1 MGCDKMYDVYTI
13 KEGDTIESI
22 ANKYNITPYILYQ
35 LNGINN
41 NVSLIPGNNIIVP
54 KIANTY
60 FDYYTIKKGD
70 SLYKIA
76 EKYNTDYKTL
86 ALINGL
92 DENDYIYPNQIISV
106 PKVGVKYYI
115 VQEGDTLLDIG
126 NKLNSNVID
135 LVNQNNQMYL
145 LCCPAAIVGQLF
157 LKKGR

>member
-135 LVNQNNQMYL
+135 LVNQEFI
-145 LCCPAAIVGQLF
+145 CTVIVKLN
-157 LKKGR
+157 

>member
-13 KEGDTIESI
+13 KEGDTIENI
-22 ANKYNITPYILYQ
+22 ASKYNITPYILYQ

-135 LVNQNNQMYL
+135 LVNQNNQLYL
-145 LCCPAAIVGQLF
+145 LPEQLIVY
-157 LKKGR
+157 KKN

>member
-1 MGCDKMYDVYTI
+1 MGCEKMYDVYTI

-22 ANKYNITPYILYQ
+22 ASKYNITPYILYQ

-41 NVSLIPGNNIIVP
+41 NISLVPGNNIIVP
-54 KIANTY
+54 KIANPY
-60 FDYYTIKKGD
+60 FDQYTIKKGD

-76 EKYNTDYKTL
+76 EKYNSDYKTL

-135 LVNQNNQMYL
+135 LVNQNNQLYL
-145 LCCPAAIVGQLF
+145 LPEQLIVY
-157 LKKGR
+157 KKN

>member
-1 MGCDKMYDVYTI
+1 MFNM
-13 KEGDTIESI
+13 
-22 ANKYNITPYILYQ
+22 YNI
-35 LNGINN
+35 NKEKEERENE
-41 NVSLIPGNNIIVP
+41 
-54 KIANTY
+54 Y
-60 FDYYTIKKGD
+60 FNYYTIKKGD

-145 LCCPAAIVGQLF
+145 LPEQLIVY
-157 LKKGR
+157 KKN

>member
-70 SLYKIA
+70 TIYQIA
-76 EKYNTDYKTL
+76 RDYKVNPTLL
-86 ALINGL
+86 ALLNGL
-92 DENDYIYPNQIISV
+92 NSTDYIYPDQSIMI
-106 PKVGVKYYI
+106 PKKDFAYYI
-115 VQEGDTLLDIG
+115 TKEGDTLKTVADTF
-126 NKLNSNVID
+126 NTNVSNLLKYNDTI
-135 LVNQNNQMYL
+135 YL
-145 LCCPAAIVGQLF
+145 QEGQLIVN
-157 LKKGR
+157 KIN

>member
-60 FDYYTIKKGD
+60 FDYYFFIKNNNY
-70 SLYKIA
+70 SR
-76 EKYNTDYKTL
+76 NF
-86 ALINGL
+86 
-92 DENDYIYPNQIISV
+92 
-106 PKVGVKYYI
+106 
-115 VQEGDTLLDIG
+115 LL
-126 NKLNSNVID
+126 
-135 LVNQNNQMYL
+135 
-145 LCCPAAIVGQLF
+145 
-157 LKKGR
+157 

>member
-22 ANKYNITPYILYQ
+22 ANKYNITPYIMYQ

-41 NVSLIPGNNIIVP
+41 NISLVPGNNIIVP
-54 KIANTY
+54 KIANTQV
-60 FDYYTIKKGD
+60 DYYTIKKGD

-135 LVNQNNQMYL
+135 LVNQNNQLYL
-145 LCCPAAIVGQLF
+145 LPEQLIVY
-157 LKKGR
+157 KKN